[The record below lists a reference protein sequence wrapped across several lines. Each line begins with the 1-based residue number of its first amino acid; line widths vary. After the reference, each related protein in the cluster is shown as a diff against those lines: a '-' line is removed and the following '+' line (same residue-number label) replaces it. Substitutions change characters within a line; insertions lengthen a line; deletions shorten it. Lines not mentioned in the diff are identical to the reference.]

1 MEPTK
6 PTDAKAVPAAGEH
19 GPLLERAREVL
30 PSATLERMM
39 KGNHDAIA
47 EIMKYETSMVTPEQ
61 LDAVMPALL
70 KAEEDC
76 YPEDMRD
83 GEEHLRWIATKGP
96 LMTLNMKDEIAGYV
110 SSCSGSA
117 LPETLE
123 EDDDPEEGFFG
134 KPEETQEYCKDDVL
148 YVWNV
153 SITPK
158 HQQKHLFTTLLY
170 PATIQKAVEGGY
182 KKMVFHS
189 RVSENLVPLYEQKY
203 GAKVI
208 RRVENWFPDLPEE
221 LFDLVEIDLDPK
233 TNPKMAEVLTR
244 KLPFRTDGGEVQA

>member
-6 PTDAKAVPAAGEH
+6 PRLYSTTAEH
-19 GPLLERAREVL
+19 DPLLDRAREVL
-30 PSATLERMM
+30 PSATFEKLIASNR
-39 KGNHDAIA
+39 DAMA
-47 EIMKYETSMVTPEQ
+47 EILRYETEMVTPER
-61 LDAVMPALL
+61 LEAVMPALL
-70 KAEEDC
+70 KAEEEC

-96 LMTLNMKDEIAGYV
+96 LMTLNMKNEIAGYV
-110 SSCSGSA
+110 SSCRGSA

-123 EDDDPEEGFFG
+123 EEDDPEEGFFG
-134 KPEETQEYCKDDVL
+134 VPEETKRYCTDDTL

-182 KKMVFHS
+182 RKLVFHS

-203 GAKVI
+203 GGKVI

-221 LFDLVEIDLDPK
+221 LFDLVEIDLDPE
-233 TNPKMAEVLTR
+233 TNPKIAEVLTR
-244 KLPFRTDGGEVQA
+244 KIPFRSDEG

>member
-6 PTDAKAVPAAGEH
+6 AVGEND
-19 GPLLERAREVL
+19 PLLERAREVL
-30 PSATLERMM
+30 PSATLAKMIG
-39 KGNHDAIA
+39 GNREAI
-47 EIMKYETSMVTPEQ
+47 ETILQYETEMVTPER

-83 GEEHLRWIATKGP
+83 GEEHLRWIADKGP
-96 LMTLNMKDEIAGYV
+96 LMTLNIKDEIAGYV
-110 SSCSGSA
+110 SSCRGST

-123 EDDDPEEGFFG
+123 EDDDPDEGFFG
-134 KPEETQEYCKDDVL
+134 VPSETKEYCTDDVL

-203 GAKVI
+203 GCKVI
-208 RRVENWFPDLPEE
+208 RRVENWFPDSPEE

-233 TNPKMAEVLTR
+233 TNPKIAEVLTR
-244 KLPFRTDGGEVQA
+244 KLPFRPSESGIKE